1 MEILGVAFL
10 VALIIWMFPLILAAI
25 GVIVCLLAAAL
36 LWVNEQISSLFKKK
50 TK

>member
-1 MEILGVAFL
+1 METLGFALL
-10 VALIIWMFPLILAAI
+10 VALIIWMFPFILAAI

-36 LWVNEQISSLFKKK
+36 LLIYEQITSLFKKK